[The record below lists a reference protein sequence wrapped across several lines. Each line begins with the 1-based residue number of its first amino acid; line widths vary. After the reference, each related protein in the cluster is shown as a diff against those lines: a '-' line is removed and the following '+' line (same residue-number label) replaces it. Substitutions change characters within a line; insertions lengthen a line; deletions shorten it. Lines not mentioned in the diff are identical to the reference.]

1 MGAAVGFFALAVGFG
16 CGRDDSARSET
27 AVGDEP
33 AVASDRIDEDTDR
46 SDDATILV
54 VGDSLA
60 AGYGLGDI
68 ALSWPFVLE
77 SMLREDGADVS
88 VVNGAESGR
97 TTAGGASAIDWY
109 LRRPVDVLIIAL
121 GGNDGLRGVRVDAVE
136 KNLETMVTKTLEKN
150 PGCRVVIAGMRA
162 PPSQGADY
170 CTEFEAVF
178 VRVAERHG
186 AALVPFLLEG
196 VAAEP
201 GLNQRD
207 GIHPT
212 AEGQRILAKN
222 VFRVLA
228 PLLEE

>member
-1 MGAAVGFFALAVGFG
+1 M
-16 CGRDDSARSET
+16 
-27 AVGDEP
+27 
-33 AVASDRIDEDTDR
+33 
-46 SDDATILV
+46 ILV

-68 ALSWPFVLE
+68 DLSWPAVLE
-77 SMLREDGADVS
+77 RKLREDGADVT

-109 LRRPVDVLIIAL
+109 LRRRVDVLVIAL
-121 GGNDGLRGVRVDAVE
+121 GGNDGLRGVRVDVVE
-136 KNLETMVTKTLEKN
+136 KNLETMVTKTRVKN
-150 PGCRVVIAGMRA
+150 PECRVVVAGMRA

-170 CTEFEAVF
+170 CAAFEEVF
-178 VRVAERHG
+178 ARVAKRHG
-186 AALVPFLLEG
+186 GALVPFLLEG

-201 GLNQRD
+201 GMNQRD

-212 AEGQRILAKN
+212 AEGQRILADN

-228 PLLEE
+228 PLLRE